1 MKINNSNQG
10 LSIKCGKT
18 TNSFEELKTLC
29 EKEADKLLKTMDFSI
44 QSTISATFWTKD
56 IPELICVG
64 TFLKKESGEISYD
77 LDFSQT
83 TL

>member
-1 MKINNSNQG
+1 MNNSNQV

-18 TNSFEELKTLC
+18 TNSFEDLRTLC
-29 EKEADKLLKTMDFSI
+29 EKEAGELLKTMDFPF
-44 QSTISATFWTKD
+44 QSTISVAFWTTD
-56 IPELICVG
+56 IPELICIG
-64 TFLKKESGEISYD
+64 TFFKEESGRISYD